1 LLVLHSY
8 CLLRYKCGWGFV
20 VFLLDR
26 DCKIQSMW
34 ETLTLEELE
43 EDLL

>member
-1 LLVLHSY
+1 
-8 CLLRYKCGWGFV
+8 V
-20 VFLLDR
+20 VFLLGR